1 MAGYIIS
8 VGNKK
13 TEDELYNMMASGAYG
28 TILNVKNTWSSPNE
42 GTIAD
47 FVSMKPGDHIYFFR
61 KRKIYGICEL
71 VEVGNHD
78 CKILNYID
86 ADKPSKKC
94 DNKKDMIIDNSSIRF
109 ICTFKP
115 QPFIFKKGLD
125 MDYVLQSNPDA
136 FKMLRAFWKLSFIKV
151 DDIEDKALFDILLR
165 ENETSLKNNTS
176 IIQQD
181 TSLHSKIKKFKVD
194 DLNLSI
200 ANLIAEARKDN
211 VFRRE
216 MSLELAMIE
225 LLSNS
230 NTLGRWDYLSHQ
242 VIASP
247 LKPIDYMDK
256 MDIFGYKYIE
266 GFKTINK
273 YLVIELKKDSVGTDD
288 IDQTLKY
295 VDWINQE
302 YVNGDFEMI
311 DAYIIANNF
320 DDDVIDYCRKNAVR
334 NFTKNKPAENK
345 EWRNLKLYR
354 YFINDSNFLELK
366 PIIIY
371 QNN

>member
-1 MAGYIIS
+1 MAGYVIS
-8 VGNKK
+8 VGKNS
-13 TEDELYNMMASGAYG
+13 EDELYNMMANGIYG
-28 TILNVKNTWSSPNE
+28 TILNVKKTWSSQNE

-71 VEVGNHD
+71 VAVGDHD
-78 CKILNYID
+78 CKLLNYID
-86 ADKPSKKC
+86 ADNPSNKC
-94 DNKKDMIIDNSSIRF
+94 TNEKEMVLNNSSIRF

-115 QPFIFKKGLD
+115 KPFIFKKGLD

-151 DDIEDKALFDILLR
+151 DDVEDKALFDILLR
-165 ENETSLKNNTS
+165 ENEASLSNNTS
-176 IIQQD
+176 IIQQN
-181 TSLHSKIKKFKVD
+181 TSLHNKIREFNVEDLNISIKK
-194 DLNLSI
+194 
-200 ANLIAEARKDN
+200 LIAEARKDN
-211 VFRRE
+211 VFKRE
-216 MSLELAMIE
+216 MSLELAIIE
-225 LLSNS
+225 LLSS
-230 NTLGRWDYLSHQ
+230 SITLGSWDYISHQ

-256 MDIFGYKYIE
+256 MDVFGYKYIE
-266 GFKTINK
+266 GFKTISK

-311 DAYIIANNF
+311 EAYIIANTF
-320 DDDVIDYCRKNAVR
+320 KDDIINYCKNNAVR

-345 EWRNLKLYR
+345 EWRNLKLYE
-354 YFINDSNFLELK
+354 YFINEENLLELK
-366 PIIIY
+366 PIIMY
-371 QNN
+371 